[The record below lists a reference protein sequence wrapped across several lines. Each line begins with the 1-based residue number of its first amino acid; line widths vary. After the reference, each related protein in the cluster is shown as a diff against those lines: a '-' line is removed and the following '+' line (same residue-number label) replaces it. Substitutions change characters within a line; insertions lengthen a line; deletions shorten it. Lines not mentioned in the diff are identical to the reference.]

1 MNKKRIVVF
10 FLTILV
16 MIGCVGAFSNDAI
29 KNMNLGLDLKGGFEI
44 LYEVK
49 PLETSKNKTIDMGA
63 VAEAVDKRVNV
74 LGVSEPEISIE
85 GDRVRVQLAGVKDV
99 ESAREVIS
107 STAVLSFRDTKDN
120 LLMDATVLKEGGA
133 SLGYVEGKPVVY
145 LKIQNTAKFGEVTK
159 ALAASEDKLLVSWLD
174 YKEGQSYAKEATNE
188 NPAFISAA
196 SVNEELTSDSV
207 YISGNFTE
215 EEAQQLVDLLN
226 SGSLSFQM
234 NEVYSNVVSAN
245 LGEGSFDVTIFAGMI
260 GILGIIIFMIV
271 LYRLPGFIS
280 AVTIAAY
287 TLVTLLIYSALGGV
301 FTLSGIA
308 GLVLGVGM
316 AVDSSVITF
325 ERIKDCMYQGRSVKQ
340 AFKEGSAKS
349 TSTIFDSQIT
359 TLISA
364 LILYIFGTGTVKGF
378 ATMLLVST
386 LVTILFNVSIVRF
399 LLGQIVKSGYLD
411 NKKAWFGVKE
421 SYIPDLSK
429 GESRKKF
436 GFLSNFDFVKNAK
449 YFIAIS
455 GVIAIAAISVM
466 GINIAKGEN
475 AVNLGIDFSSG
486 TRITLT
492 SDTTFNK
499 ETLEKDFKDLG
510 IKVDSVTLS
519 GDKDKIATVAI
530 KKAINEEERTKIND
544 YSLQK
549 YKSEASDSVVSP
561 VVGKELV
568 KNAIIMS
575 ILAWL
580 GILAYVSIRFKW
592 DYAISGIVA
601 LVHDVLIILA
611 VFAIFRMEI
620 NTDIIAVLLAIIGY
634 SINDSIVIFDRMRE
648 NTALMQQSK
657 KHLSNE
663 DYREIVNKS
672 MQETIA
678 RSIITTMTTIIPVI
692 ALIFL
697 GSSAILTFNIALLI
711 GLIAGANSSI
721 FIAAQLWYILR
732 CKYKPKEKT
741 KKKIKSK
748 NNELEEYVIPGIND

>member
-159 ALAASEDKLLVSWLD
+159 TLAASDDKLLVSWLD

-364 LILYIFGTGTVKGF
+364 LILYVFGTGTVKGF

-466 GINIAKGEN
+466 GINIAKGES

-561 VVGKELV
+561 VVGKELI

-580 GILAYVSIRFKW
+580 VILAYVSIRFKW

-678 RSIITTMTTIIPVI
+678 RSIITTMTTIIPVV

-741 KKKIKSK
+741 KKKIKGK

>member
-1 MNKKRIVVF
+1 MNKKRLVVF
-10 FLTILV
+10 CLTILV

-49 PLETSKNKTIDMGA
+49 PLESSQNKNIDMGA
-63 VAEAVDKRVNV
+63 VAQAVDKRVNV

-145 LKIQNTAKFGEVTK
+145 LKISDTAKFGEVTK

-174 YKEGQSYAKEATNE
+174 FKEGQSYAKEATSE
-188 NPAFISAA
+188 TPGYISAA
-196 SVNEELTSDSV
+196 SVNEELTADSV

-215 EEAQQLVDLLN
+215 QEAQQLVDLLN

-245 LGEGSFDVTIFAGMI
+245 LGEGSFDVTMFAGMI
-260 GILGIIIFMIV
+260 GILGIIIFMIAI
-271 LYRLPGFIS
+271 YRFPGFIS

-301 FTLSGIA
+301 FTLSGVA

-340 AFKEGSAKS
+340 AFKEGTAKS
-349 TSTIFDSQIT
+349 FSTIFDSQIT

-364 LILYIFGTGTVKGF
+364 LILYTFGTGTVKGF

-399 LLGQIVKSGYLD
+399 LLGQVVKSGYLD
-411 NKKAWFGVKE
+411 NKKSWFGVKD
-421 SYIPDLSK
+421 SLVPDLAK
-429 GESRKKF
+429 GESKKQF

-455 GVIAIAAISVM
+455 GVIAIAAITIM
-466 GINIAKGEN
+466 GVNISKGDS

-492 SDTTFNK
+492 SEKAFNEDTLK
-499 ETLEKDFKDLG
+499 KDFENLG
-510 IKVDSVTLS
+510 VKVDSVTLS

-544 YSLQK
+544 YALEK

-561 VVGKELV
+561 VIGRELV

-575 ILAWL
+575 ILAWI
-580 GILAYVSIRFKW
+580 GILIYVSIRFKW

-648 NTALMQQSK
+648 NTAIIQASK

-663 DYREIVNKS
+663 DYRLIVNKS
-672 MQETIA
+672 MQETIV

-692 ALIFL
+692 CLIFL

-721 FIAAQLWYILR
+721 FIAAQLWYLIR
-732 CKYKPKEKT
+732 CKYKPKEKV
-741 KKKIKSK
+741 KKKIKNK
-748 NNELEEYVIPGIND
+748 KDEIEEYIIPGIND